1 MVKTKTVKP
10 EELIAKLAEDL
21 LQDLQVVAEVKVSE
35 EDGAYQV
42 KILPREEDDV
52 PLLIGYHGETVSSI
66 QIILG
71 LLVFKQVGEWVKL
84 VVDVADYRDKRAAQ
98 LKAMADSFAA
108 QALSTGQTIYLPPLS
123 PAERRVIH
131 LSLEGRED
139 VESFS
144 EGEGQNRRLAIKPK
158 VANP

>member
-1 MVKTKTVKP
+1 MTKAKP
-10 EELIAKLAEDL
+10 EPTELITKLAEDL

-35 EDGAYQV
+35 DDGAYQV
-42 KILPREEDDV
+42 KILPRDEDDV

-98 LKAMADSFAA
+98 LKVMAESFAA
-108 QALSTGQTIYLPPLS
+108 QAVSTGQTIYLPPLS
-123 PAERRVIH
+123 PAERRVVHI
-131 LSLEGRED
+131 SLESRTD
-139 VESFS
+139 VETFS

-158 VANP
+158 V